1 MNLTHF
7 DLFLLIQN
15 DFLYSPCHQL
25 RQHYRQYAIGIKIMI
40 LTGYVK
46 RIFIY
51 GVPVFLFPSFIVVS
65 AFETKSMAFS
75 FD

>member
-1 MNLTHF
+1 
-7 DLFLLIQN
+7 
-15 DFLYSPCHQL
+15 
-25 RQHYRQYAIGIKIMI
+25 MI